1 MRSTE
6 KKVFKVATD
15 FTVTLEEYVVATN
28 KHEARRI
35 TDEKIKECE
44 ISYLDEGMRYGTHIF
59 FKDIPSYRS
68 LNPEYSVVEL
78 EKENVVDFEDFEK
91 EFSKWTIWTIWTMKS
106 WHSKV
111 WNKPKIRIL

>member
-1 MRSTE
+1 
-6 KKVFKVATD
+6 
-15 FTVTLEEYVVATN
+15 
-28 KHEARRI
+28 
-35 TDEKIKECE
+35 
-44 ISYLDEGMRYGTHIF
+44 
-59 FKDIPSYRS
+59 
-68 LNPEYSVVEL
+68 VEL